1 MIQAHTSYQHPV
13 CFCKTEQSAFDA
25 SNTILNLKI
34 HHTRIKT
41 CRRQYPI
48 ENPTKTPPY
57 YHLRLHS
64 FQAGSNHNMFQLENS
79 LYSTS
84 LFFTSKFLSITP
96 NAISCENY
104 LLCLTISPRHF
115 SNRPP
120 KALNHNYVCVTR
132 SFPCMNMG

>member
-1 MIQAHTSYQHPV
+1 MKQSTLMIQAHTSYQHPV

-84 LFFTSKFLSITP
+84 LFFTSKFNP
-96 NAISCENY
+96 V
-104 LLCLTISPRHF
+104 PFRF
-115 SNRPP
+115 PP
-120 KALNHNYVCVTR
+120 SSVSHTVNLKYF
-132 SFPCMNMG
+132 FPTQTHASTARFHRIYCAVDT